1 MKIRDVYIT
10 DFIRTPFSRSRPR
23 EPARDVFGNIRP
35 DVLTAYTLM
44 EMFDNRLKNKVKPED
59 VDEFYIGAT
68 HFNYEYATFGGR
80 YPIFLAKFPTK
91 VSSVALDRACGSGMT
106 CASFGYNNIAMGYS

>member
-23 EPARDVFGNIRP
+23 EPPRDVLGNLRP
-35 DVLTAYTLM
+35 DELTAYTLN
-44 EMFDNRLKNKVKPED
+44 EMFDNRVKGKVKPEE

-68 HFNYEYATFGGR
+68 HFNFEYVTLGGR
-80 YPIFLAKFPTK
+80 YPMFLSKFPTNIA
-91 VSSVALDRACGSGMT
+91 SVALD
-106 CASFGYNNIAMGYS
+106 